1 MTKLDRAI
9 RQACR
14 DYLAARPMPE
24 TVPEY
29 TPSPALS
36 ARLDETFSAAL
47 ADKHRSLTAR
57 AVHWTAAAS
66 AAVLLVSA
74 GLWSATPQAQA
85 AIRGWT
91 RKMVEIGNQRYSF
104 GGEITGETLSK
115 YQITALP
122 AGYSFHDEL
131 EGEGYYSVN
140 YVHENEEDQI
150 RLYCVRAQE
159 GKAVSL
165 EITDARLATI
175 VPVTVGELEGDKPRS
190 FISRPVSAAIRGP
203 GTPKLK
209 KEKHHETDEKN
220 SDDPHALRH
229 AAFHLWDHGVGL
241 PCGGGDRTGWAC
253 IDSGDGL

>member
-57 AVHWTAAAS
+57 AVHWTAAAA

-91 RKMVEIGNQRYSF
+91 RKMVEIGNQRYTF

-175 VPVTVGELEGDKPRS
+175 VPVTVGDLEGEFYDYSKRS
-190 FISRPVSAAIRGP
+190 PYIDNGLVW
-203 GTPKLK
+203 
-209 KEKHHETDEKN
+209 
-220 SDDPHALRH
+220 SD
-229 AAFHLWDHGVGL
+229 G
-241 PCGGGDRTGWAC
+241 
-253 IDSGDGL
+253 SGDTIFAISGPLDQAVMTALAESVQPAE

>member
-57 AVHWTAAAS
+57 AVHWTAAAA

-91 RKMVEIGNQRYSF
+91 RKMVEIGNQCYTF

-175 VPVTVGELEGDKPRS
+175 VPVTVGELEGEFYDYSKRS
-190 FISRPVSAAIRGP
+190 PYIDNGLVW
-203 GTPKLK
+203 
-209 KEKHHETDEKN
+209 
-220 SDDPHALRH
+220 SD
-229 AAFHLWDHGVGL
+229 G
-241 PCGGGDRTGWAC
+241 
-253 IDSGDGL
+253 SGDTIFAISGPLEQAAMTALAESVQPTE

>member
-57 AVHWTAAAS
+57 AVHWTAAAA

-91 RKMVEIGNQRYSF
+91 RKMVEIGNQRYTF
-104 GGEITGETLSK
+104 GGEITGEMLSK

-175 VPVTVGELEGDKPRS
+175 VPVTVGELEGEFYDYSKRS
-190 FISRPVSAAIRGP
+190 PYIDNGLVW
-203 GTPKLK
+203 
-209 KEKHHETDEKN
+209 
-220 SDDPHALRH
+220 SD
-229 AAFHLWDHGVGL
+229 G
-241 PCGGGDRTGWAC
+241 
-253 IDSGDGL
+253 SGDTIFAISGPLDQAAMVALAESVQPVE

>member
-57 AVHWTAAAS
+57 AVHWTAAAA

-74 GLWSATPQAQA
+74 GLWSTTPQAQA

-175 VPVTVGELEGDKPRS
+175 VPVTVGELEGEFYDYSKRS
-190 FISRPVSAAIRGP
+190 PYI
-203 GTPKLK
+203 
-209 KEKHHETDEKN
+209 DN
-220 SDDPHALRH
+220 
-229 AAFHLWDHGVGL
+229 GL
-241 PCGGGDRTGWAC
+241 VWNDG
-253 IDSGDGL
+253 SGDTIFAISGPLDQAAMTALAESVQPVE

>member
-57 AVHWTAAAS
+57 AVHWTAAAA

-74 GLWSATPQAQA
+74 GLWSTTPQAQA

-115 YQITALP
+115 CQITALP

-175 VPVTVGELEGDKPRS
+175 VPVTVGELEGEFYDYSKRS
-190 FISRPVSAAIRGP
+190 PYIDNGLVW
-203 GTPKLK
+203 
-209 KEKHHETDEKN
+209 
-220 SDDPHALRH
+220 SD
-229 AAFHLWDHGVGL
+229 G
-241 PCGGGDRTGWAC
+241 
-253 IDSGDGL
+253 SGDTIFAISGPLDQAAMTALAESVQPVE

>member
-36 ARLDETFSAAL
+36 ARLDETFSTAL

-57 AVHWTAAAS
+57 AVHWTAAAA

-91 RKMVEIGNQRYSF
+91 RKMVEIGNQRYTF
-104 GGEITGETLSK
+104 GGEITGKALAK

-122 AGYSFHDEL
+122 AGYSFHDEMD
-131 EGEGYYSVN
+131 GEGYYSVN

-175 VPVTVGELEGDKPRS
+175 VPVTVGELEGEFYDYSKRS
-190 FISRPVSAAIRGP
+190 PYIDNGLVW
-203 GTPKLK
+203 
-209 KEKHHETDEKN
+209 
-220 SDDPHALRH
+220 SD
-229 AAFHLWDHGVGL
+229 G
-241 PCGGGDRTGWAC
+241 
-253 IDSGDGL
+253 SGDTIFAISGPLGQAAMTALAESVQPVE

>member
-57 AVHWTAAAS
+57 AVHWTAAAA

-91 RKMVEIGNQRYSF
+91 RKMVEIGNQRYTF

-165 EITDARLATI
+165 EITDARLAAI
-175 VPVTVGELEGDKPRS
+175 VPVTVGELEGEFYDYSKCSPY
-190 FISRPVSAAIRGP
+190 IDNGLVW
-203 GTPKLK
+203 
-209 KEKHHETDEKN
+209 
-220 SDDPHALRH
+220 SD
-229 AAFHLWDHGVGL
+229 G
-241 PCGGGDRTGWAC
+241 
-253 IDSGDGL
+253 SGDTIFAISGPLDQAAMTALAESVQPVE

>member
-57 AVHWTAAAS
+57 AVHWTAAAA

-74 GLWSATPQAQA
+74 GLWSATPQVQA

-91 RKMVEIGNQRYSF
+91 RKMVEIGNQRYTF
-104 GGEITGETLSK
+104 GGEITGETLPK
-115 YQITALP
+115 YQIIALP

-175 VPVTVGELEGDKPRS
+175 VPVTVGELEGEFYDYSKRS
-190 FISRPVSAAIRGP
+190 PYIDNGLVW
-203 GTPKLK
+203 
-209 KEKHHETDEKN
+209 
-220 SDDPHALRH
+220 SD
-229 AAFHLWDHGVGL
+229 G
-241 PCGGGDRTGWAC
+241 
-253 IDSGDGL
+253 SGDTIFAISGPLDQAAMTALAESVQPAE

>member
-57 AVHWTAAAS
+57 AVHWTAAAA

-175 VPVTVGELEGDKPRS
+175 VPVTVGELEGEFYDYSKRS
-190 FISRPVSAAIRGP
+190 PYIDNGLVW
-203 GTPKLK
+203 
-209 KEKHHETDEKN
+209 
-220 SDDPHALRH
+220 SD
-229 AAFHLWDHGVGL
+229 G
-241 PCGGGDRTGWAC
+241 
-253 IDSGDGL
+253 SGDTIFAISGPLDQAAMTALAESVQPEE

>member
-57 AVHWTAAAS
+57 AVHWTAAAA

-91 RKMVEIGNQRYSF
+91 RKMVEIGNQRYTF

-150 RLYCVRAQE
+150 RLYCARAQE
-159 GKAVSL
+159 GKAVSV

-175 VPVTVGELEGDKPRS
+175 VPVTVGELEGEFYDYSKRS
-190 FISRPVSAAIRGP
+190 PYIDNGLVW
-203 GTPKLK
+203 
-209 KEKHHETDEKN
+209 
-220 SDDPHALRH
+220 SD
-229 AAFHLWDHGVGL
+229 G
-241 PCGGGDRTGWAC
+241 
-253 IDSGDGL
+253 SGDTIFAISGPLDQAAMTALAESVQPAE

>member
-57 AVHWTAAAS
+57 AVHWTAAAA

-122 AGYSFHDEL
+122 AGYSFHDEMD
-131 EGEGYYSVN
+131 GEGYYSVN

-175 VPVTVGELEGDKPRS
+175 VPVTVGELEGEFYDYSKRS
-190 FISRPVSAAIRGP
+190 PYIDNGLVW
-203 GTPKLK
+203 
-209 KEKHHETDEKN
+209 
-220 SDDPHALRH
+220 SD
-229 AAFHLWDHGVGL
+229 G
-241 PCGGGDRTGWAC
+241 
-253 IDSGDGL
+253 SGDTIFAISGPLDQAAMTALAESVQPVE

>member
-57 AVHWTAAAS
+57 AVHWTAAAA

-175 VPVTVGELEGDKPRS
+175 VPVTVGELEGEFYDYSKRS
-190 FISRPVSAAIRGP
+190 PYIDNGLVW
-203 GTPKLK
+203 
-209 KEKHHETDEKN
+209 
-220 SDDPHALRH
+220 SD
-229 AAFHLWDHGVGL
+229 G
-241 PCGGGDRTGWAC
+241 
-253 IDSGDGL
+253 SGDIIFAISGPLDQAAMTALAESVQPVE

>member
-57 AVHWTAAAS
+57 AVHWTAAAA

-165 EITDARLATI
+165 EITDARLAAI
-175 VPVTVGELEGDKPRS
+175 VPVTVGELEGEFYDYSKRS
-190 FISRPVSAAIRGP
+190 PYIDNGLVW
-203 GTPKLK
+203 
-209 KEKHHETDEKN
+209 
-220 SDDPHALRH
+220 SD
-229 AAFHLWDHGVGL
+229 G
-241 PCGGGDRTGWAC
+241 
-253 IDSGDGL
+253 SGDTIFAISGPLDQAAMTALAESVQPVE